1 MHAPRTIPWILAT
14 IVAATGWA
22 LPPAVAATA
31 SSGVLTVA
39 STTDVQNSGLYAWL
53 LPKFKAATGIEVHVI
68 AVGTGAA
75 LDLGKRCDADVV
87 LVHAKAQEL
96 EYVAAGYGI
105 DRHDLMYNDFVIVGP
120 AADPAH
126 IAGMRSAAAALARIQ
141 QSRVAFLSRGD
152 NSGTNIK
159 ELALWKMAGLDPS
172 PASGTWYRET
182 GTGMGPTLN
191 TARAMDGYALTD
203 RATWISFRNKGDSK
217 VLVQGDPQL
226 LNQYG
231 VLLVNPQ
238 RCPHAKLALA
248 RAFQG
253 WLLSNAG
260 QAAIKEFRLAGEQL
274 YHPNAKP

>member
-53 LPKFKAATGIEVHVI
+53 LPKFRAATGIEVHVI

-191 TARAMDGYALTD
+191 TARAMDGYTLTD

-260 QAAIKEFRLAGEQL
+260 QAAIAAFRLAGEQL